1 MALTI
6 AQHPETSAGQKAG
19 AVAYIATEGTAH
31 LTLAVGGGLLLWE
44 AGAAALGAAGTTEA
58 ASTVGTV
65 ATAACA
71 DGDCTNEI
79 QAVSQALCAD
89 GDCTNEIRAVGE
101 ALCADGD
108 CINEAAAAGR
118 TGLDVFSRASEFGI
132 RSYNNLKSAISGTG
146 LQAHHIIE
154 QRFATRLGLDPG
166 QMQSVAL
173 TSQEH
178 QTFTNLWRSQI
189 GYGVDYTLLTANDIW
204 LAAQQV
210 YAGHPELLEAA
221 RQTLFGP

>member
-1 MALTI
+1 MYFQGITWGNASILTSCTNEI
-6 AQHPETSAGQKAG
+6 QAVSSAF
-19 AVAYIATEGTAH
+19 
-31 LTLAVGGGLLLWE
+31 
-44 AGAAALGAAGTTEA
+44 
-58 ASTVGTV
+58 
-65 ATAACA
+65 CA
-71 DGDCTNEI
+71 DGDCTNE
-79 QAVSQALCAD
+79 V
-89 GDCTNEIRAVGE
+89 RAVGE

-108 CINEAAAAGR
+108 CTNEAVAAGR

-132 RSYNNLKSAISGTG
+132 RSYNNLRSAISGTG

-173 TSQEH
+173 TPQEH
-178 QTFTNLWRSQI
+178 QMFTNLWRSQI
-189 GYGVDYTLLTANDIW
+189 GYGVDYTLLTADDIW
-204 LAAQQV
+204 LATQQV